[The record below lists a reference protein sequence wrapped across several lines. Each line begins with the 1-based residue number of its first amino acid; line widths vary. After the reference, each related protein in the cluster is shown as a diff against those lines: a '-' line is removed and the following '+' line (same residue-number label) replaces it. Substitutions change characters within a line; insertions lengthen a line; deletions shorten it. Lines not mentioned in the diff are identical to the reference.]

1 MSTAHIGARVAQA
14 RRERGL
20 TQAQLAGA
28 INFSLSLVK
37 AVEQGRV
44 PASHAVTTAV
54 ARVLGLELGWL
65 LGQDQV
71 HRRHQEGD
79 PTAAA
84 ALRAAIDAYDD
95 PQLPGAAYPLAELE
109 SMFTDTERWWRTG
122 RYDRMSLVLPELLRH
137 LYVHVR
143 DATSGTEHTE
153 RAHAL
158 LADTYS
164 AVQATA
170 GRYGCTDVVGIAVE
184 RQLAAAAA
192 SGDPLRPAVAAFR
205 RSQLQIR
212 WGRFDSAAGS
222 LQRAES
228 SIADLP
234 DPRAEAV
241 RVQLQLRQAVVRAR
255 QGDRDTAD
263 ELVTE
268 ARARTR
274 ARQLPAHPYPNIIAS
289 GLNADMHWM
298 AVTIQAQDGTTALT
312 RAREV
317 TTTPL
322 PSGPTD
328 RNRNASWWADLA
340 RAYLL
345 HGDRARCLD
354 AVRRARAASPQWV
367 RYHPGVHETLHT
379 VAAQDARATDGL
391 AELIAWIQ
399 GPR

>member
-1 MSTAHIGARVAQA
+1 MSMAHIGARVAQA

-20 TQAQLAGA
+20 TQAQLATV

-44 PASHAVTTAV
+44 PASHAFTTSV
-54 ARVLGLELGWL
+54 ARALGLELGWL

-71 HRRHQEGD
+71 HRRDQDGD

-84 ALRAAIDAYDD
+84 LRSAIDAYDD
-95 PQLPGAAYPLAELE
+95 PQLPGAVHTFAELDA
-109 SMFTDTERWWRTG
+109 MVADTERWWRTG

-143 DATSGTEHTE
+143 DATPGTGNAE
-153 RAHAL
+153 RAHGL

-184 RQLAAAAA
+184 RHLGAAAA

-212 WGRFDSAAGS
+212 WGRFDSAVAS

-241 RVQLQLRQAVVRAR
+241 RVQLHLRQALLRAR
-255 QGDRDTAD
+255 QGDRETAD
-263 ELVTE
+263 ELVSE
-268 ARARTR
+268 ARSRIR
-274 ARQLPAHPYPNIIAS
+274 ARQLPAYPYPAIIAS

-298 AVTIQAQDGTTALT
+298 AVAMEAQDGTTALT
-312 RAREV
+312 RARQV
-317 TTTPL
+317 TTTAL

-354 AVRRARAASPQWV
+354 AMRRARAESPQWV

-379 VAAQDARATDGL
+379 IAAQDTRASDGL

>member
-1 MSTAHIGARVAQA
+1 MSIEHIGARVAQA
-14 RRERGL
+14 RRENGL
-20 TQAQLAGA
+20 TQAQLAA
-28 INFSLSLVK
+28 ATNFSLPLVK

-44 PASHAVTTAV
+44 PASHAFTTAT
-54 ARVLGLELGWL
+54 ARAMGLELGWL

-71 HRRHQEGD
+71 HRHHQEDD
-79 PTAAA
+79 PGAAA

-95 PQLPGAAYPLAELE
+95 PQLPAVVCPLIELE
-109 SMFTDTERWWRTG
+109 SAFTDIERLWRAG
-122 RYDRMSLVLPELLRH
+122 RYDRMNAMLPDLLRH
-137 LYVHVR
+137 LYVHAR
-143 DATSGTEHTE
+143 DAAPDTEYAQ
-153 RAHAL
+153 RAQAL

-164 AVQATA
+164 AIQAVA
-170 GRYGCTDVVGIAVE
+170 GRYGCTDVVGLAVE
-184 RQLAAAAA
+184 RHLVAAGA

-205 RSQLQIR
+205 RSQLQVR
-212 WGRFDSAAGS
+212 WGRFDSAAHS

-228 SIADLP
+228 CIAELSDTQ
-234 DPRAEAV
+234 AEAV

-255 QGDRDTAD
+255 QGDRNSAD

-274 ARQLPAHPYPNIIAS
+274 ARQLPAHPYPNVIAS

-298 AVTIQAQDGTTALT
+298 AVAMEAQDGTTALT

-317 TTTPL
+317 STL
-322 PSGPTD
+322 PTGPTD

-345 HGDRARCLD
+345 HGNRARCLD
-354 AVRRARAASPQWV
+354 AVRRARAESPQWV
-367 RYHPGVHETLHT
+367 RYHPGVHETLRT
-379 VAAQDARATDGL
+379 VAAQDTRATNGL